1 MDLFA
6 ERPKLN
12 PEAAAALKVRVRQ
25 MLKLPEDAVV
35 MITELRCTEPGC
47 PPLET
52 VIVVMADGESKQYK
66 IHKAMVDLQDAD
78 LIQVLPLPL

>member
-25 MLKLPEDAVV
+25 MLMLPEDAVV